1 MRPLEIEHKGWRIRV
16 IAQPVGRG
24 WTALVEA
31 WEPGAA
37 EGTEP
42 RLVPFSQ
49 QLPTEKAA
57 QAAGRT
63 AALRWLDRAGEK
75 PAN

>member
-1 MRPLEIEHKGWRIRV
+1 MRPLETEHKGWRIRV
-16 IAQPVGRG
+16 IAEPVGRG

-37 EGTEP
+37 EGAEP

-49 QLPTEKAA
+49 QLQTEKAA
-57 QAAGRT
+57 QAAGRN
-63 AALRWLDRAGEK
+63 AALRWVDRAGAK
-75 PAN
+75 PAG